1 MCVYLYIYEREN
13 GKDGRQLPN
22 PAQLTAKSD
31 TQLDSQLEIKL
42 SIICNNSTR
51 QLSQDYMWP
60 MTLFFFLTS
69 TCMDSSECRF
79 MNPCRCESVYVF
91 WGLTK
96 SRPTETDPKHP
107 NKWYGEIFETWTKWK
122 DHHPSQSSEVMYLL
136 KMCFFLC
143 KVSQRILFPFRC
155 VLFEGL
161 ILRMYFAVWNL
172 RLPMAEACGGFQ
184 MTCSKSN
191 H

>member
-161 ILRMYFAVWNL
+161 ILRMYFAV
-172 RLPMAEACGGFQ
+172 
-184 MTCSKSN
+184 
-191 H
+191 

>member
-1 MCVYLYIYEREN
+1 
-13 GKDGRQLPN
+13 
-22 PAQLTAKSD
+22 
-31 TQLDSQLEIKL
+31 
-42 SIICNNSTR
+42 
-51 QLSQDYMWP
+51 
-60 MTLFFFLTS
+60 
-69 TCMDSSECRF
+69 

-161 ILRMYFAVWNL
+161 ILRMYFAV
-172 RLPMAEACGGFQ
+172 
-184 MTCSKSN
+184 
-191 H
+191 

>member
-1 MCVYLYIYEREN
+1 MCIYIYIYICEREN

-42 SIICNNSTR
+42 SRICNNSTR

-91 WGLTK
+91 WGWTK
-96 SRPTETDPKHP
+96 SRRTETDPKHP
-107 NKWYGEIFETWTKWK
+107 NKWYGENFETWTKWK
-122 DHHPSQSSEVMYLL
+122 DHHPSQNSEVMYLL
-136 KMCFFLC
+136 KVLVFCVRFRKGSCFHFDVFC
-143 KVSQRILFPFRC
+143 
-155 VLFEGL
+155 
-161 ILRMYFAVWNL
+161 LRV
-172 RLPMAEACGGFQ
+172 
-184 MTCSKSN
+184 
-191 H
+191 